1 MASLAAFSAVVST
14 QQPSYTPPR
23 LVHGDLP
30 ALAPLTVVAGG
41 EVLIEATV
49 DEFGTLIHPIVL
61 RSTPPFSNLVLD
73 AVTRWRFTPARQIM
87 PDRKE
92 LSVEGTVLIAAV
104 YRAPTLMNGPTLG
117 DMPRDLAVA
126 SPNAPYA
133 VSTAVPVY
141 PPQAINASTVMFEVS
156 LDDAGRVTG
165 ARAVASDP
173 AFDAAA
179 YDALVQWKFRG
190 ASLRGRPVPS
200 TAFVIFSFS
209 QPVLGP
215 PILAPPNP
223 PPKQK

>member
-1 MASLAAFSAVVST
+1 MALLAAFSVVVSA
-14 QQPSYTPPR
+14 QQPSYAPPR

-30 ALAPLTVVAGG
+30 AQAPVTVVAGG

-49 DEFGTLIHPIVL
+49 DKSGTLIRPIVL

-73 AVTRWRFTPARQIM
+73 VVTRWRFAPAREIT

-92 LSVEGTVLIAAV
+92 LPAEGTVLIAAI
-104 YRAPTLMNGPTLG
+104 YRPPTLMNGPTVG
-117 DMPRDLAVA
+117 NPPSDLAVA
-126 SPNAPYA
+126 SPNAPYP
-133 VSTAVPVY
+133 VSTVVPSY
-141 PPQAINASTVMFEVS
+141 PPQALNSSTVMFEVS
-156 LDDAGRVTG
+156 LDEAGHVTS

-179 YDALVQWKFRG
+179 RDALVQWKFRG

-209 QPVLGP
+209 QPVT
-215 PILAPPNP
+215 LAPPNTKP
-223 PPKQK
+223 NTK